1 MGFSRNITF
10 KNEIFGRWEGRS
22 QMNVTLSM
30 KSRNYTITPDHYN
43 SLEEKFVGTINH
55 THTNGSGL
63 VDIDPEKAS
72 IAFRSWAVSERST
85 TRVQRVWLY
94 SAIVPAPNCRLKRF
108 SVLGWSGRGR
118 SGEGLYRFLVLSSF
132 GTINHTRTT
141 GLVVFRYCS
150 SSK

>member
-1 MGFSRNITF
+1 MSLSRC
-10 KNEIFGRWEGRS
+10 RVR
-22 QMNVTLSM
+22 
-30 KSRNYTITPDHYN
+30 ITPSDHYH
-43 SLEEKFVGTINH
+43 SLEETVVGTINH
-55 THTNGSGL
+55 THHTNGSGL

-94 SAIVPAPNCRLKRF
+94 SAIVPAPNSRLKRF

-118 SGEGLYRFLVLSSF
+118 SGEGLYRFLVLCSF
-132 GTINHTRTT
+132 GTINHTRTK

-150 SSK
+150 GSK